1 MKTTGENLR
10 AVRFG
15 CAYNDNHPCL
25 ANAILIFRRGTGC
38 CTPGAEDSGE
48 KKELVVMF
56 DTKNIVKRYSM
67 SESAVSRK
75 TGIFN

>member
-1 MKTTGENLR
+1 VGPALY
-10 AVRFG
+10 AV
-15 CAYNDNHPCL
+15 
-25 ANAILIFRRGTGC
+25 
-38 CTPGAEDSGE
+38 AEDSGE